1 MLSVVTYLRTQNVA
15 KRGRGQVTQW
25 DNNFWLEL
33 DYLEVASA
41 AQRCSAYFTALLY
54 TEIWADIERYT
65 AVSKQTISNDVILR
79 NATDRRQ
86 LVKKVQSVHKAQA
99 PSLNSSVL

>member
-1 MLSVVTYLRTQNVA
+1 MIVLSHVAIDSQGDDCLFYSVLYWIITVKKESVRTMLSVVTYLRTQNVT

-54 TEIWADIERYT
+54 TEIWADIER
-65 AVSKQTISNDVILR
+65 
-79 NATDRRQ
+79 
-86 LVKKVQSVHKAQA
+86 
-99 PSLNSSVL
+99 